1 MRPVW
6 GHYGVLSEDVIRSAF
21 LRNTGSREGE
31 NSVRLDQK
39 KEISWKVILVIT
51 R

>member
-6 GHYGVLSEDVIRSAF
+6 GRYGVLSEDMIRSAF
-21 LRNTGSREGE
+21 LRNIGSRERE